1 MQVFY
6 CKVIN
11 ICKIYRKSST
21 NFASLKKHTK
31 IYFDFFGYDTASF
44 VRCEVCGA
52 AANDIHHIQARGMG
66 GSKTAD
72 RIENLMALCRKHHE
86 MYGDRKQWKD
96 WLQKV
101 HDLKMNERG

>member
-6 CKVIN
+6 LKVIN

-101 HDLKMNERG
+101 HDLKIKRE